1 MSSKEETNAH
11 ESFLFATLPVFLSV
25 KLPLCFVAAALALHS
40 WLYTPLLSSLLSSSL
55 PLLSMLVFVYVGVDL
70 HDVSGGPRCGTDSRH
85 RARRPPNLPFL
96 R

>member
-1 MSSKEETNAH
+1 MHTSLF
-11 ESFLFATLPVFLSV
+11 FLL
-25 KLPLCFVAAALALHS
+25 LCPYFFPSMCLLFFVAAALALHS